1 MSILKYQRIQKGAN
15 MKRCKRENGDNTFIA
30 LVDIFNAWLQYIG
43 ITILCIMTITVF
55 AAVLS
60 RFFIGFSLS
69 WVEESATFS
78 MAWICAIG
86 AGLTAR
92 KGGLTTIE
100 IGVMWLPE
108 HIRRIVAVI
117 AALISFC
124 IFSIIIYFG
133 TKMAVIVNSQ
143 RATTIPMLT
152 MFWVYVAMPFGVL
165 IMFINTLIHTVE
177 IVCGRV
183 TK

>member
-1 MSILKYQRIQKGAN
+1 MKGS
-15 MKRCKRENGDNTFIA
+15 KREHTDNTFIA
-30 LVDIFNAWLQYIG
+30 LVDIFNTWLQYVG
-43 ITILCIMTITVF
+43 ILILCIMTITVF
-55 AAVLS
+55 VAVLS

-69 WVEESATFS
+69 WVEESATFA

-108 HIRRIVAVI
+108 HIKRVVAVI

-124 IFSIIIYFG
+124 IFTVIIYYG
-133 TKMAVIVNSQ
+133 TEMAIIVNSQ
-143 RATTIPMLT
+143 HATTIPMLT

-165 IMFINTLIHTVE
+165 IMFVNTLIHTVE
-177 IVCGRV
+177 VVRGGAA
-183 TK
+183 K